1 MNYTY
6 TTDTILGR
14 EQDRPFNAVV
24 NQYAMF
30 NERPSVM
37 FDSNAIHSSPILSEE
52 TNPLMLIHPMNPI
65 PTNQHF
71 QHPWNPLHDDYST
84 HHHVAPSERGI
95 AGFVSKLYQ
104 CLQSPESNQKY
115 ARWCQH
121 EGKDMFVID
130 CIPEFTEIVLPR
142 LFKHCKFASFVR
154 QLNIYGFQR
163 DTDARKSKDTKEK
176 ESCRWYHPC
185 FKPNRRDLF
194 HMIRRK
200 ATRYSRKSKAK
211 ASMSEEDPETILNV
225 GFGDDESVEMD
236 QDNMVLIVRDD
247 HTRRSSSISSVNTML
262 PTLNYSTSQLQPG
275 FSTSSEPPISA
286 SPTTSPS
293 LVHHLS
299 LESPSFQSDE
309 DILSSFSP
317 QDFRLQFYQMRQKH
331 EQERKE
337 YEGQLQKAF
346 VQIDEQKLHIQ
357 QLEEAL
363 GFTKHS
369 VKPTTGGYID
379 TCPTMPS
386 FQLPQ
391 HRMVYSKSIIRPDNF
406 YFQDK
411 NDLLLSS
418 PPLVPSNHPSP
429 AGSWHPHVNY
439 VDYHRNSLDEAT
451 NGIVT
456 AGSSTVE
463 NMVKADELKSAT
475 MAYIDS
481 KEKRGSLDVHPTMGF
496 ADYM

>member
-14 EQDRPFNAVV
+14 EQDRPSTFNAVV

-52 TNPLMLIHPMNPI
+52 NNPLMLIHPMNPI

-71 QHPWNPLHDDYST
+71 QHPWNPLHDEYPT
-84 HHHVAPSERGI
+84 HVASHHVAPSERGI

-211 ASMSEEDPETILNV
+211 ASLSEEDPETILNV
-225 GFGDDESVEMD
+225 GSGDDESVEMD

-247 HTRRSSSISSVNTML
+247 HTRRSSSISSVN
-262 PTLNYSTSQLQPG
+262 S
-275 FSTSSEPPISA
+275 FSTSEPVSA
-286 SPTTSPS
+286 TTSPN
-293 LVHHLS
+293 LIHHLS
-299 LESPSFQSDE
+299 SLASPHFQLQSDE
-309 DILSSFSP
+309 DILNPLFQP
-317 QDFRLQFYQMRQKH
+317 QDYRLQYYQMKQKH

-346 VQIDEQKLHIQ
+346 IQIDEQKLHIQ

-369 VKPTTGGYID
+369 VKPTTGGYMD
-379 TCPTMPS
+379 TCTTMPS

-391 HRMVYSKSIIRPDNF
+391 HRMVYNKSIIRPDNF

-429 AGSWHPHVNY
+429 SGSWHPHVKY

-456 AGSSTVE
+456 AGSSTADT
-463 NMVKADELKSAT
+463 MVKADELKSAT

-481 KEKRGSLDVHPTMGF
+481 KEKRGSLDVHHTMSF